1 MTDVPTIEEFQEATF
16 TTEIALTTHLI
27 QNLFKG
33 SDPLARPPK
42 VFNGE
47 PAGLI

>member
-1 MTDVPTIEEFQEATF
+1 MLSRRVNLPTIEEFQEATF

-33 SDPLARPPK
+33 SDPLILNEK
-42 VFNGE
+42 LLFLCV
-47 PAGLI
+47 